1 MRVKKIQLCIAI
13 IEEGKA
19 GCKMRGWLVK
29 NTRQRARDRARER
42 ERESTLRVG
51 GFLEE
56 KVTTSGYGKR
66 TLNGGW
72 QSLVRSGRR
81 VASCFAT
88 RRKNAFIF
96 YLKEK
101 N

>member
-1 MRVKKIQLCIAI
+1 MQLCI
-13 IEEGKA
+13 ESLGEGKT

-29 NTRQRARDRARER
+29 NTRQRARDRMRER
-42 ERESTLRVG
+42 ERKYVESGWL
-51 GFLEE
+51 LEE
-56 KVTTSGYGKR
+56 KVTTGGYGKR

-88 RRKNAFIF
+88 RKKNAFIF